1 MILVVDDNEDSLKI
15 ISKMLQAEGFEVT
28 VERNGKDGLASARE
42 KLPDLVIM
50 DIMMPE
56 MTGIE
61 ALDQLRASPPTSRI
75 PVILLTAK
83 SLDEDVL
90 TGYRLGADYY
100 MTKPF
105 TAKQLLY
112 GVNLVLGKTSE

>member
-1 MILVVDDNEDSLKI
+1 MILVVDDNKDTLKI
-15 ISKMLQAEGFEVT
+15 VSKMLQAEGFEVM
-28 VERNGKDGLASARE
+28 VERNGKDGLARARE
-42 KLPDLVIM
+42 TLPDLVIM

-61 ALDQLRASPPTSRI
+61 ALEQLRASPQTSRI

-83 SLDEDVL
+83 SLDEDML
-90 TGYRLGADYY
+90 TGYRVGADYF